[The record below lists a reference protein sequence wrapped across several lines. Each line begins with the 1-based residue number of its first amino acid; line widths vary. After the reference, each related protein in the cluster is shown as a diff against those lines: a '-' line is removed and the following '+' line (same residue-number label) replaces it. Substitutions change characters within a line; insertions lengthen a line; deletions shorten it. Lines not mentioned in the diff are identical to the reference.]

1 MRRRRDAR
9 RPAVTPPS
17 PKPLPVREADPAPSR
32 SSAPRESLTERSVRP
47 EAARSVLPSGRRL
60 HALAASALMLVYL
73 AVMSGHMTSMDGFL
87 VQRQARALVFE
98 HSINFRTPGWFW
110 KGEPVYSSKF
120 GIGLSLA
127 YVPGMMFASPL
138 VSLVPSSAERPKKTF
153 DFYYKQLYE
162 DPLYTV
168 GASWVHAAVTAL
180 AAFFVARLMTALGCS
195 RRASLWGV
203 ALYGIGSAALV
214 YSRGD
219 FTQPLVGMCW
229 AAAMLAAVVCR
240 QSGSPAA
247 AWSAAGAVGFAV
259 LTRPF
264 DGLLLFVAVLALVT
278 PLAPSKWNLRALGPA
293 MAVVAGLAVATIV
306 TGLLNQAR
314 TGDPWTTGYKLDGVW
329 SLPDLERIAYV
340 LVGPSRG
347 LLWDFPAVLL
357 LPLGMAALAR
367 HGKRFEAGVL
377 LALCGALLLN
387 TMCWKVWWG
396 GWCWGLRLF
405 VPALPLL
412 AAVAGAGIDR
422 LGRGAQRL
430 VPAALLLAGLVC
442 ALPGTLTDPLA
453 GFARMT
459 DGDPLAW
466 SLEVFP
472 PVGAWKFVEQV
483 FPKSPTDTWV
493 VDNLWFRLAPGSGY
507 WTLLVPVL
515 LLAGAAALAR
525 WCVRELRAEE
535 RGASSAASSASS
547 CAS

>member
-17 PKPLPVREADPAPSR
+17 PQSSAARDASEQAVPPRSSSPREAGSAQPAP
-32 SSAPRESLTERSVRP
+32 PGL
-47 EAARSVLPSGRRL
+47 RRL
-60 HALAASALMLVYL
+60 HAMAAAALMLVYL

-138 VSLVPSSAERPKKTF
+138 VSLVPYSAERPKKTF
-153 DFYYKQLYE
+153 DFYYTQLYE
-162 DPLYTV
+162 DPLYTA
-168 GASWVHAAVTAL
+168 GASWVHAVVTAL
-180 AAFFVARLMTALGCS
+180 AAFFVARLVTALGCS
-195 RRASLWGV
+195 PRASLWAM
-203 ALYGIGSAALV
+203 ALYGIGSAALM

-219 FTQPLVGMCW
+219 FSQPLVGMCW

-240 QSGSPAA
+240 QSGSQAA
-247 AWSAAGAVGFAV
+247 AWSAAAAVGFAV

-264 DGLLLFVAVLALVT
+264 DGLLLFFAVLALVT
-278 PLAPSKWNLRALGPA
+278 PLEPSKWNLRALRPA
-293 MAVVAGLAVATIV
+293 MAVVAGIAVATIV
-306 TGLLNQAR
+306 TGLVNQAR
-314 TGDPWTTGYKLDGVW
+314 SGNPWTTGYKLDGVW
-329 SLPDLERIAYV
+329 SIPELERIAYV
-340 LVGPSRG
+340 LVGPARG

-357 LPLGMAALAR
+357 LPLGVAALAR
-367 HGKRFEAGVL
+367 RGHRFETTVL

-387 TMCWKVWWG
+387 TMSWKVWWG

-412 AAVAGAGIDR
+412 AVVAGAGIDR
-422 LGRGAQRL
+422 LGRGARRV

-453 GFARMT
+453 GFARLA

-466 SLEVFP
+466 SLAVFP

-483 FPKSPTDTWV
+483 FPTSPTDTSV
-493 VDNLWFRLAPGSGY
+493 IDVLWFRLAPASGY
-507 WTLLVPVL
+507 WSLLVPVL
-515 LLAGAAALAR
+515 FLAGAAALALV
-525 WCVRELRAEE
+525 CVRELRAGE
-535 RGASSAASSASS
+535 RRASTAP
-547 CAS
+547 